1 MTDTIVRQPTGIPAG
16 GQFAATAHAEPG
28 ISIGSSPATAALGKY
43 QVSAP
48 ALHAAREV
56 WAAVK
61 NEREDYAL
69 HEAAC
74 GWARDHGY
82 EAETWDTYEHAD
94 QAHGSGVVLVHS
106 WGAAVTL
113 SGQGIRNFS
122 VDLDGDGDSL
132 DKGDDDGSIAPV
144 TFIYVP
150 QAGD

>member
-1 MTDTIVRQPTGIPAG
+1 MTDTITRQPPGIRAG
-16 GQFAATAHAEPG
+16 GQFAATTHAEPG
-28 ISIGSSPATAALGKY
+28 ISIGGPATATLGKY

-48 ALHAAREV
+48 ALQAAREV
-56 WAAVK
+56 WAAVE
-61 NEREDYAL
+61 NEREDYAI
-69 HEAAC
+69 HEKAC
-74 GWARDHGY
+74 DWARDRGY

-94 QAHGSGVVLVHS
+94 QAHGTGVVLVHN

-122 VDLDGDGDSL
+122 VDLDGEGDSL
-132 DKGDDDGSIAPV
+132 DKGDDDGSISPV